1 MKKFTFLF
9 TQCKNEWKEHNFQR
23 QKKKSKKVIFT
34 KTRNY
39 SRQMKL
45 MLIKETYCK
54 DKSFKCFIGCGDD
67 DDIKL
72 LCIKLS

>member
-1 MKKFTFLF
+1 
-9 TQCKNEWKEHNFQR
+9 
-23 QKKKSKKVIFT
+23 
-34 KTRNY
+34 
-39 SRQMKL
+39 MKL